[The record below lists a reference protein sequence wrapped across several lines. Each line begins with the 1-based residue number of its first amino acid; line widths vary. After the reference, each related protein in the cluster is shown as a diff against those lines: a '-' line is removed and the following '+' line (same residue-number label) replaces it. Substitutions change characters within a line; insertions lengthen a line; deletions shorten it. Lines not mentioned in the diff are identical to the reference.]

1 MSALSTKPI
10 DKTKNHFPAEG
21 LSPDYLNFIRR
32 NHVKF
37 EMEERL
43 GAKII

>member
-1 MSALSTKPI
+1 MSALPIKSI
-10 DKTKNHFPAEG
+10 DKSKNHFPAES